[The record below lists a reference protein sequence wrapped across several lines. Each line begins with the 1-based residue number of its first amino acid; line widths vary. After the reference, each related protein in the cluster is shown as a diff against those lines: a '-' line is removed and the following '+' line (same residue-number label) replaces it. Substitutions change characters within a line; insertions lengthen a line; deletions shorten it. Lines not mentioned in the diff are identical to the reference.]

1 MKVLYI
7 LCLLF
12 AVTQAASLNKPEG
25 GVGISVVS
33 SNEFCMYLPPG
44 PGLSVSLTEND
55 AVAFCQTPT
64 SYAKVFPVG
73 FIQSAH
79 YVRTS
84 SYAQVTGRMKSS
96 LYDIQVEDG
105 GGQYDHKN
113 LPKGTCNGMKYWVNV
128 LEPDND
134 IYCIRCCQSK
144 GDCNIG
150 ISTYGCEH
158 IIPGNYN

>member
-105 GGQYDHKN
+105 GGQYDHKVSFIII
-113 LPKGTCNGMKYWVNV
+113 LVTCVFFCVV
-128 LEPDND
+128 LTD
-134 IYCIRCCQSK
+134 I
-144 GDCNIG
+144 
-150 ISTYGCEH
+150 T
-158 IIPGNYN
+158 